1 MLKSLFESSIDKL
14 NIPADMKSAIKKI
27 NNICLEAEGDE
38 TSKNV
43 EKAIGNVGS
52 NTGMFNQHMSAE
64 EAKARYDAQQ
74 KEKAAKEGQNDAKS
88 QTQVAKADEKK
99 EESAHKNSEVN
110 VSNNTAPLQDNDLGY
125 TPLGEEDKKKAEQL
139 NAEQERKEK
148 EEKEK
153 QQDDNVPTTIDS
165 AKSDDDIW
173 KVLNNLQ
180 KKAVKNRG
188 TAEGEKWRQKLE
200 DEYQKATSTRN
211 FKRVKGLEMTIYNKS
226 NPQAPTAEGKPKE
239 ENTDVNNAKSN
250 DEAYEILKNLQD
262 KAVKNRGTEDG
273 EKWRKKLEEEY
284 DKAVRNG
291 QTQRVKGFE
300 MTIYNKG
307 NQQTQT
313 TEGKPEQSNNQNTEQ
328 QKTQAATSGEQ
339 QNQPKANGE
348 QTAQSSANAEQ
359 QTQAA
364 ESSEQQAQQK
374 VNGEQ
379 QTQTAES
386 NEQQAQNNAKPA
398 ATNFKKGADVATVQF
413 FLKATKP
420 QTNLVCDGIL
430 GPKTI
435 TAIQQTTDI
444 IPSGKMDQ
452 KTQEEFNRLL
462 AEAKQKVIPIQKQLG
477 VTADGLIGKQTLGA
491 MRKANMDVASV
502 FNKKPTAPQT
512 QVANNQG
519 GNNANGA
526 ANQGNINLLDRKF
539 DESKAQQQL
548 KNKYISQKQY
558 NIWKAF
564 GIAPIYQREHPKET
578 QNQIAQILKE
588 TKKQQGGQQ
597 QGGQQQASQQKGVQ
611 QKAGQQNALKEDVA
625 VKNPD
630 KTSQKGTKE
639 NPNTEY
645 VSGTVSLMNM
655 PKDEKKVY
663 DEEYQKSLKA
673 NLKPGKNEQIAMD
686 TADLDAKTAVLR
698 YRKNKGRPTQQQSAQ
713 QKAGQQTGKQNV
725 QQQPQQVAKQG
736 NVQPAQ
742 QGGQSNAKN
751 NDYYSKTTQNGVTT
765 TVSGG
770 TVSYINL
777 PPDEKKVYDDAEK
790 KAIENYIKNGN
801 SERTAR
807 SKANMNANAAVIRYR
822 QRKAKKTS

>member
-74 KEKAAKEGQNDAKS
+74 KEKAAKEGQ
-88 QTQVAKADEKK
+88 K
-99 EESAHKNSEVN
+99 E
-110 VSNNTAPLQDNDLGY
+110 
-125 TPLGEEDKKKAEQL
+125 
-139 NAEQERKEK
+139 
-148 EEKEK
+148 EK

-188 TAEGEKWRQKLE
+188 TTEGEKWRQKLE

-226 NPQAPTAEGKPKE
+226 NPQA
-239 ENTDVNNAKSN
+239 
-250 DEAYEILKNLQD
+250 
-262 KAVKNRGTEDG
+262 
-273 EKWRKKLEEEY
+273 
-284 DKAVRNG
+284 
-291 QTQRVKGFE
+291 
-300 MTIYNKG
+300 
-307 NQQTQT
+307 QT

-364 ESSEQQAQQK
+364 ESSEQQ
-374 VNGEQ
+374 E
-379 QTQTAES
+379 
-386 NEQQAQNNAKPA
+386 QNNAKPA
-398 ATNFKKGADVATVQF
+398 TTNFKKGADVATVQF

-491 MRKANMDVASV
+491 MQKANMDVASV

-519 GNNANGA
+519 GNNANGV
-526 ANQGNINLLDRKF
+526 ANQGNINLLDIKF

-548 KNKYISQKQY
+548 KNKYFSQKQY
-558 NIWKAF
+558 NIWKEF
-564 GIAPIYQREHPKET
+564 GIAPVYQKRYPKET

-588 TKKQQGGQQ
+588 TKKQQEANA
-597 QGGQQQASQQKGVQ
+597 QGGQQQASQQKGGQ

-625 VKNPD
+625 VKSPD
-630 KTSQKGTKE
+630 KTSPKGTKE

-742 QGGQSNAKN
+742 QGGQQNAKN

>member
-27 NNICLEAEGDE
+27 NNICLEAEGD
-38 TSKNV
+38 
-43 EKAIGNVGS
+43 
-52 NTGMFNQHMSAE
+52 
-64 EAKARYDAQQ
+64 D
-74 KEKAAKEGQNDAKS
+74 KE
-88 QTQVAKADEKK
+88 
-99 EESAHKNSEVN
+99 
-110 VSNNTAPLQDNDLGY
+110 NDLGY
-125 TPLGEEDKKKAEQL
+125 TPLSEEDKKKAEQL

-226 NPQAPTAEGKPKE
+226 NPQAPTTEEKPKE

-307 NQQTQT
+307 NQQAQT

-379 QTQTAES
+379 TAQSPANAEQKTQAAESSEQQAQQKVNGEQTTKSSANAEQQTQAAES
-386 NEQQAQNNAKPA
+386 SEQQAQNNAKPA

-435 TAIQQTTDI
+435 TAIQQTEDI

-452 KTQEEFNRLL
+452 KTQEAFNSLL

-491 MRKANMDVASV
+491 MQKANMDVASV

-526 ANQGNINLLDRKF
+526 ANQGNINLLDIKF

-548 KNKYISQKQY
+548 KNKYFSQKQY
-558 NIWKAF
+558 NIWKEF
-564 GIAPIYQREHPKET
+564 GIAPVYQKRYPKET

-588 TKKQQGGQQ
+588 KKKQQEANA
-597 QGGQQQASQQKGVQ
+597 QGGQQQASQQKGGQ

-625 VKNPD
+625 VKTPD
-630 KTSQKGTKE
+630 KTSPKGTKE

-742 QGGQSNAKN
+742 QGGQQNAKN

-765 TVSGG
+765 TVLGG

-790 KAIENYIKNGN
+790 KAIERYIKKGH
-801 SERTAR
+801 SEWSAMN
-807 SKANMNANAAVIRYR
+807 KAGMNASVAVIRYR

>member
-14 NIPADMKSAIKKI
+14 NIPTDMKTAIKKI

-148 EEKEK
+148 DEKEK
-153 QQDDNVPTTIDS
+153 QQDDTTYLSRGRKSNGNQKAGNQKPENVPTTINNI
-165 AKSDDDIW
+165 KSHDDIW
-173 KVLNNLQ
+173 KVLKNLQ
-180 KKAVKNRG
+180 QNAVKNRG
-188 TAEGEKWRQKLE
+188 TEEGEKWRQKLE
-200 DEYQKATSTRN
+200 DEYNKAIN
-211 FKRVKGLEMTIYNKS
+211 FLRF
-226 NPQAPTAEGKPKE
+226 KP
-239 ENTDVNNAKSN
+239 
-250 DEAYEILKNLQD
+250 
-262 KAVKNRGTEDG
+262 
-273 EKWRKKLEEEY
+273 
-284 DKAVRNG
+284 
-291 QTQRVKGFE
+291 VKGFE
-300 MTIYNKG
+300 MTISNKG

-313 TEGKPEQSNNQNTEQ
+313 TEGKPEQANNQTTEQ
-328 QKTQAATSGEQ
+328 PQTQAATSGEQ
-339 QNQPKANGE
+339 QAQPNANAE
-348 QTAQSSANAEQ
+348 QTAQPEANAESEENKG
-359 QTQAA
+359 TQIEKGATR
-364 ESSEQQAQQK
+364 EPNQVRTSGPTSSEPNTANTEAQPAA
-374 VNGEQ
+374 NAEQ

-491 MRKANMDVASV
+491 MQKANMDVASV

-519 GNNANGA
+519 GNNANGV
-526 ANQGNINLLDRKF
+526 ANQGNINLLDIKF

-548 KNKYISQKQY
+548 KNKYFSQKQY
-558 NIWKAF
+558 NIWKEF
-564 GIAPIYQREHPKET
+564 GIAPVYQKRYPKET

-588 TKKQQGGQQ
+588 TKKQQEANA
-597 QGGQQQASQQKGVQ
+597 QGGQQQASQQKGGQ

-625 VKNPD
+625 VKTPD
-630 KTSQKGTKE
+630 KTSPKGTKE

-698 YRKNKGRPTQQQSAQ
+698 YR
-713 QKAGQQTGKQNV
+713 
-725 QQQPQQVAKQG
+725 
-736 NVQPAQ
+736 
-742 QGGQSNAKN
+742 
-751 NDYYSKTTQNGVTT
+751 
-765 TVSGG
+765 
-770 TVSYINL
+770 
-777 PPDEKKVYDDAEK
+777 
-790 KAIENYIKNGN
+790 
-801 SERTAR
+801 
-807 SKANMNANAAVIRYR
+807 

>member
-99 EESAHKNSEVN
+99 EESAHKNSE
-110 VSNNTAPLQDNDLGY
+110 
-125 TPLGEEDKKKAEQL
+125 
-139 NAEQERKEK
+139 
-148 EEKEK
+148 
-153 QQDDNVPTTIDS
+153 DDNVPTTIDS

-188 TAEGEKWRQKLE
+188 TTEGEKWRQKLE

-226 NPQAPTAEGKPKE
+226 NQQA
-239 ENTDVNNAKSN
+239 
-250 DEAYEILKNLQD
+250 
-262 KAVKNRGTEDG
+262 
-273 EKWRKKLEEEY
+273 
-284 DKAVRNG
+284 
-291 QTQRVKGFE
+291 
-300 MTIYNKG
+300 
-307 NQQTQT
+307 QT

-379 QTQTAES
+379 TTQPAANAEQKTAESSEQQAQQKVNGEQTTQPAANAEQQTQTAES

-435 TAIQQTTDI
+435 TAIQQTEDI

-452 KTQEEFNRLL
+452 KTQEAFNSLL

-491 MRKANMDVASV
+491 MQKANMDVASV

-519 GNNANGA
+519 GNNSNGA
-526 ANQGNINLLDRKF
+526 ANQGNINLLDHKF
-539 DESKAQQQL
+539 DESKAQQDL
-548 KNKYISQKQY
+548 KAGYISQKQY

-564 GIAPIYQREHPKET
+564 GIAPIYQKRYPKET

-625 VKNPD
+625 VKSPD

-673 NLKPGKNEQIAMD
+673 NLKPGKNEQIAQD

-713 QKAGQQTGKQNV
+713 QKAGQQNGKQNV

-736 NVQPAQ
+736 NGQPAQ
-742 QGGQSNAKN
+742 PGGQSNAKN

-765 TVSGG
+765 TKLGG

-790 KAIENYIKNGN
+790 KAIEHYIKKGH
-801 SERTAR
+801 SEWSAR
-807 SKANMNANAAVIRYR
+807 NKAGMNASAAVIRYR

>member
-14 NIPADMKSAIKKI
+14 HIPADMKDAIKQI

-99 EESAHKNSEVN
+99 EESAHKNSE
-110 VSNNTAPLQDNDLGY
+110 
-125 TPLGEEDKKKAEQL
+125 
-139 NAEQERKEK
+139 
-148 EEKEK
+148 
-153 QQDDNVPTTIDS
+153 DDNVPTTIDS

-211 FKRVKGLEMTIYNKS
+211 FKRAKGLEMTIYNK
-226 NPQAPTAEGKPKE
+226 G
-239 ENTDVNNAKSN
+239 
-250 DEAYEILKNLQD
+250 
-262 KAVKNRGTEDG
+262 
-273 EKWRKKLEEEY
+273 
-284 DKAVRNG
+284 
-291 QTQRVKGFE
+291 
-300 MTIYNKG
+300 NKQ
-307 NQQTQT
+307 NQT
-313 TEGKPEQSNNQNTEQ
+313 TEGKPEQSNNQTTEQ
-328 QKTQAATSGEQ
+328 PQTQAATSGEQ
-339 QNQPKANGE
+339 QNQQKANGE
-348 QTAQSSANAEQ
+348 QTAQPAANAEQ
-359 QTQAA
+359 KTQAA

-374 VNGEQ
+374 VNGEQTTQPAANAEQ

-491 MRKANMDVASV
+491 MQKANMDVASV

-548 KNKYISQKQY
+548 KNKYISQKEY

-564 GIAPIYQREHPKET
+564 GIVPIYQRRYPKET

-588 TKKQQGGQQ
+588 TKKQ

-625 VKNPD
+625 VKSPD
-630 KTSQKGTKE
+630 KTSPKGTKE

-713 QKAGQQTGKQNV
+713 QKAGQQNGKQNV

-736 NVQPAQ
+736 NGQPAQ
-742 QGGQSNAKN
+742 PGGQSNAKN

-765 TVSGG
+765 TISGG

-790 KAIENYIKNGN
+790 KAIENYIKKGN
-801 SERTAR
+801 SEWNAR
-807 SKANMNANAAVIRYR
+807 RKASMNANAAVIRYR

>member
-1 MLKSLFESSIDKL
+1 M
-14 NIPADMKSAIKKI
+14 
-27 NNICLEAEGDE
+27 
-38 TSKNV
+38 
-43 EKAIGNVGS
+43 
-52 NTGMFNQHMSAE
+52 
-64 EAKARYDAQQ
+64 
-74 KEKAAKEGQNDAKS
+74 
-88 QTQVAKADEKK
+88 
-99 EESAHKNSEVN
+99 
-110 VSNNTAPLQDNDLGY
+110 
-125 TPLGEEDKKKAEQL
+125 
-139 NAEQERKEK
+139 
-148 EEKEK
+148 
-153 QQDDNVPTTIDS
+153 PTTIDS

-200 DEYQKATSTRN
+200 DEYEKATSTRN

-226 NPQAPTAEGKPKE
+226 NPQAPTAEEKPKE

-307 NQQTQT
+307 NKQNQT
-313 TEGKPEQSNNQNTEQ
+313 TEGKPEQSNNQTTEQ
-328 QKTQAATSGEQ
+328 PQTQAATSGEQ
-339 QNQPKANGE
+339 QNQQKANGE
-348 QTAQSSANAEQ
+348 QTAQPAANAEQ
-359 QTQAA
+359 QTAESSEQQAQQKVNGEQTAQPAANAEQKTQAA

-379 QTQTAES
+379 TTQPAANAEQKTAES
-386 NEQQAQNNAKPA
+386 SEQQAQNNAKPA

-491 MRKANMDVASV
+491 MQKANMDVASV

-526 ANQGNINLLDRKF
+526 ANQGNINLLDIKF

-548 KNKYISQKQY
+548 KNKYFSQKQY
-558 NIWKAF
+558 NIWKEF
-564 GIAPIYQREHPKET
+564 GIAPVYQKRYPKET

-597 QGGQQQASQQKGVQ
+597 QGGQQQASQQKGGQ

-625 VKNPD
+625 VKSPD
-630 KTSQKGTKE
+630 KTSPKGTKE

-713 QKAGQQTGKQNV
+713 QKAGQQNGKQNV

-736 NVQPAQ
+736 NGQPAQ
-742 QGGQSNAKN
+742 QGGQQNAKN

-790 KAIENYIKNGN
+790 KAIENYIKKGN
-801 SERTAR
+801 SEWNAR
-807 SKANMNANAAVIRYR
+807 RKASMNANVAVIRYR

>member
-27 NNICLEAEGDE
+27 NNICLEAEGD
-38 TSKNV
+38 
-43 EKAIGNVGS
+43 
-52 NTGMFNQHMSAE
+52 
-64 EAKARYDAQQ
+64 D
-74 KEKAAKEGQNDAKS
+74 KE
-88 QTQVAKADEKK
+88 
-99 EESAHKNSEVN
+99 
-110 VSNNTAPLQDNDLGY
+110 NDLGY
-125 TPLGEEDKKKAEQL
+125 TPLSEEDKKKAEQL

-200 DEYQKATSTRN
+200 DEYEKATSTRN

-226 NPQAPTAEGKPKE
+226 NPQAPSAEEKPKE

-307 NQQTQT
+307 NKQNQT
-313 TEGKPEQSNNQNTEQ
+313 TEGKPEQSNNQTTEQ
-328 QKTQAATSGEQ
+328 PQTQAATSGEQ
-339 QNQPKANGE
+339 QAQPNANAE
-348 QTAQSSANAEQ
+348 QTAQPEANAESEENKG
-359 QTQAA
+359 TQIEKGATR
-364 ESSEQQAQQK
+364 EPNQVRTSGPTSSEPNTANTEAQPAA
-374 VNGEQ
+374 NAEQ

-398 ATNFKKGADVATVQF
+398 TTNFKKGADVATVQF

-491 MRKANMDVASV
+491 MQKANMDVASV

-526 ANQGNINLLDRKF
+526 ANQGNINLLDIKF

-548 KNKYISQKQY
+548 KNKYFSQKQY
-558 NIWKAF
+558 NIWKEF
-564 GIAPIYQREHPKET
+564 GIAPVYQKRYPKET

-588 TKKQQGGQQ
+588 KKKQQEANA
-597 QGGQQQASQQKGVQ
+597 QGGQQQASQQKGGQ

-625 VKNPD
+625 VKTPD
-630 KTSQKGTKE
+630 KTSPKGTKE

-698 YRKNKGRPTQQQSAQ
+698 YR
-713 QKAGQQTGKQNV
+713 
-725 QQQPQQVAKQG
+725 
-736 NVQPAQ
+736 
-742 QGGQSNAKN
+742 
-751 NDYYSKTTQNGVTT
+751 
-765 TVSGG
+765 
-770 TVSYINL
+770 
-777 PPDEKKVYDDAEK
+777 
-790 KAIENYIKNGN
+790 
-801 SERTAR
+801 
-807 SKANMNANAAVIRYR
+807 

>member
-74 KEKAAKEGQNDAKS
+74 KENAAKEGQNDAKS

-99 EESAHKNSEVN
+99 EESAHKNSE
-110 VSNNTAPLQDNDLGY
+110 
-125 TPLGEEDKKKAEQL
+125 
-139 NAEQERKEK
+139 
-148 EEKEK
+148 
-153 QQDDNVPTTIDS
+153 DDNVPTTIDS

-200 DEYQKATSTRN
+200 DEYEKATSTRN

-226 NPQAPTAEGKPKE
+226 NPQAPSAEEKPKE

-250 DEAYEILKNLQD
+250 DEAYEILKTLQD
-262 KAVKNRGTEDG
+262 NAVKNRGTEEG

-307 NQQTQT
+307 NQQAQT
-313 TEGKPEQSNNQNTEQ
+313 TEGKPEQSNNQTTEQ
-328 QKTQAATSGEQ
+328 PQTQAATSGEQ
-339 QNQPKANGE
+339 QNQQKANGE
-348 QTAQSSANAEQ
+348 QTAQPAANAEQ
-359 QTQAA
+359 KTQAA

-379 QTQTAES
+379 TTQPAANAEQKTAES
-386 NEQQAQNNAKPA
+386 SEQQAQNNAKPA

-462 AEAKQKVIPIQKQLG
+462 AEAKKKVIPIQKQLG

-502 FNKKPTAPQT
+502 FNKKPTTPQT

-526 ANQGNINLLDRKF
+526 ANQGNINLLDIKF

-548 KNKYISQKQY
+548 KNKYFSQKQY
-558 NIWKAF
+558 NIWKEF
-564 GIAPIYQREHPKET
+564 GIAPVYQKRYPKET

-597 QGGQQQASQQKGVQ
+597 QTSQQKGGQ
-611 QKAGQQNALKEDVA
+611 QNAGQQNALKEDVA
-625 VKNPD
+625 VKSPD
-630 KTSQKGTKE
+630 KTPPKGTKE
-639 NPNTEY
+639 NPTTEY

-673 NLKPGKNEQIAMD
+673 NLKPGKNEQIAQD

-698 YRKNKGRPTQQQSAQ
+698 YR
-713 QKAGQQTGKQNV
+713 
-725 QQQPQQVAKQG
+725 
-736 NVQPAQ
+736 
-742 QGGQSNAKN
+742 
-751 NDYYSKTTQNGVTT
+751 
-765 TVSGG
+765 
-770 TVSYINL
+770 
-777 PPDEKKVYDDAEK
+777 
-790 KAIENYIKNGN
+790 
-801 SERTAR
+801 
-807 SKANMNANAAVIRYR
+807 

>member
-14 NIPADMKSAIKKI
+14 NIPTDMKTAIKQI

-38 TSKNV
+38 TYKNV

-125 TPLGEEDKKKAEQL
+125 TPLGEEDKKKADQL

-226 NPQAPTAEGKPKE
+226 NPQAPTAEE
-239 ENTDVNNAKSN
+239 
-250 DEAYEILKNLQD
+250 
-262 KAVKNRGTEDG
+262 
-273 EKWRKKLEEEY
+273 
-284 DKAVRNG
+284 
-291 QTQRVKGFE
+291 
-300 MTIYNKG
+300 
-307 NQQTQT
+307 
-313 TEGKPEQSNNQNTEQ
+313 KPEQSNNQNTEQ

-348 QTAQSSANAEQ
+348 QTAQPSANAEQ

-379 QTQTAES
+379 TTQPAANTEQQTAES
-386 NEQQAQNNAKPA
+386 SEQQAQNNAKPA

-435 TAIQQTTDI
+435 TAIQQTNDI

-452 KTQEEFNRLL
+452 KTQEVFNSLL

-491 MRKANMDVASV
+491 MQKANMDVASV

-526 ANQGNINLLDRKF
+526 ANQGNINLLDHKF
-539 DESKAQQQL
+539 DESKAQQDL
-548 KNKYISQKQY
+548 KAGYISQKQY
-558 NIWKAF
+558 NIWKEF
-564 GIAPIYQREHPKET
+564 GIAPIYQKRYPKET

-625 VKNPD
+625 VKSPD
-630 KTSQKGTKE
+630 KTSPKGTKE
-639 NPNTEY
+639 NPTTEY

-742 QGGQSNAKN
+742 QGGQQNAKN

-790 KAIENYIKNGN
+790 KAIENYIKKGN
-801 SERTAR
+801 SEWNAR
-807 SKANMNANAAVIRYR
+807 RKASMNANVAVIRYR

>member
-1 MLKSLFESSIDKL
+1 MLKSLFESSIDRL
-14 NIPADMKSAIKKI
+14 NIPSGMKTAIKQI

-125 TPLGEEDKKKAEQL
+125 TPLGEEDKKKADQL

-226 NPQAPTAEGKPKE
+226 NPQAPTAEE
-239 ENTDVNNAKSN
+239 
-250 DEAYEILKNLQD
+250 
-262 KAVKNRGTEDG
+262 
-273 EKWRKKLEEEY
+273 
-284 DKAVRNG
+284 
-291 QTQRVKGFE
+291 
-300 MTIYNKG
+300 
-307 NQQTQT
+307 
-313 TEGKPEQSNNQNTEQ
+313 KPEQSNNQNTEQ

-348 QTAQSSANAEQ
+348 QTAQPAANAEQ

-364 ESSEQQAQQK
+364 ESSEQQAQ
-374 VNGEQ
+374 
-379 QTQTAES
+379 
-386 NEQQAQNNAKPA
+386 NNAKPA
-398 ATNFKKGADVATVQF
+398 TTNFKKGADVATVQF

-435 TAIQQTTDI
+435 TAIQQTEDI

-452 KTQEEFNRLL
+452 KTQEAFNSLL

-491 MRKANMDVASV
+491 MQKANMDVASV

-526 ANQGNINLLDRKF
+526 ANQGNINLLDIKF

-548 KNKYISQKQY
+548 KNKYFSQKQY
-558 NIWKAF
+558 NIWKEF
-564 GIAPIYQREHPKET
+564 GIAPVYQKRYPKET

-625 VKNPD
+625 VKTPD
-630 KTSQKGTKE
+630 KTSPKGTKE

-673 NLKPGKNEQIAMD
+673 NLKPGKNEQIAHD

-713 QKAGQQTGKQNV
+713 QKAGQQNGKQNV

-742 QGGQSNAKN
+742 QGGQQNAKN

-790 KAIENYIKNGN
+790 KAIEKYIKNGN
-801 SERTAR
+801 SEWNAR
-807 SKANMNANAAVIRYR
+807 RKASMNANVAVIRYR

>member
-14 NIPADMKSAIKKI
+14 NIPAYMKSAIKKI
-27 NNICLEAEGDE
+27 NNTCLEAEE
-38 TSKNV
+38 TSDNVKKSV
-43 EKAIGNVGS
+43 EKVSKNQ
-52 NTGMFNQHMSAE
+52 GMFNQHVSAE
-64 EAKARYDAQQ
+64 QAKAMYDAQQ
-74 KEKAAKEGQNDAKS
+74 KENAAKSGGKP
-88 QTQVAKADEKK
+88 QTQVAKNDEPNAQKGTTKLKNDIMPKLIKEYGKDDPIITKLNDAIKLINDPKTLKEGSAKLRKEVYAQIIEDQGNNAPILQDIRDTIKIINTPDPKK
-99 EESAHKNSEVN
+99 EEPKK
-110 VSNNTAPLQDNDLGY
+110 
-125 TPLGEEDKKKAEQL
+125 EEPKAEEPK
-139 NAEQERKEK
+139 AEEAKA
-148 EEKEK
+148 EEPAQTEE
-153 QQDDNVPTTIDS
+153 T
-165 AKSDDDIW
+165 
-173 KVLNNLQ
+173 
-180 KKAVKNRG
+180 KAEEQPAQ
-188 TAEGEKWRQKLE
+188 TAE
-200 DEYQKATSTRN
+200 S
-211 FKRVKGLEMTIYNKS
+211 S
-226 NPQAPTAEGKPKE
+226 
-239 ENTDVNNAKSN
+239 
-250 DEAYEILKNLQD
+250 
-262 KAVKNRGTEDG
+262 
-273 EKWRKKLEEEY
+273 
-284 DKAVRNG
+284 
-291 QTQRVKGFE
+291 
-300 MTIYNKG
+300 
-307 NQQTQT
+307 
-313 TEGKPEQSNNQNTEQ
+313 
-328 QKTQAATSGEQ
+328 EQ

-348 QTAQSSANAEQ
+348 QTAQPAANAEQ
-359 QTQAA
+359 KTA
-364 ESSEQQAQQK
+364 ESS
-374 VNGEQ
+374 
-379 QTQTAES
+379 
-386 NEQQAQNNAKPA
+386 EQQAQNNAKPA

-462 AEAKQKVIPIQKQLG
+462 SEAKQKVIPIQKQLG

-491 MRKANMDVASV
+491 MQKANMDVASV

-539 DESKAQQQL
+539 DESQAQQYL
-548 KNKYISQKQY
+548 KAGYISQKQY

-564 GIAPIYQREHPKET
+564 GIAPIYQRRYPKET

-597 QGGQQQASQQKGVQ
+597 QGGQQQASQQKGGQ

-625 VKNPD
+625 VKTPD
-630 KTSQKGTKE
+630 KTSPKGTKE

-713 QKAGQQTGKQNV
+713 QKAGQQNGKQNV

-736 NVQPAQ
+736 NAQPAQ

-777 PPDEKKVYDDAEK
+777 PPDEKKVFDDAEK
-790 KAIENYIKNGN
+790 KAIEHYIKKGN
-801 SERTAR
+801 SEWNAR
-807 SKANMNANAAVIRYR
+807 RKANMNANAAVIRYR

>member
-27 NNICLEAEGDE
+27 NNICLEAEE
-38 TSKNV
+38 TSDNVNKSV
-43 EKAIGNVGS
+43 EKVSKNQ
-52 NTGMFNQHMSAE
+52 GMFNQHVSAE
-64 EAKARYDAQQ
+64 QAKAMYDAQQ
-74 KEKAAKEGQNDAKS
+74 KENAAKSGGKP
-88 QTQVAKADEKK
+88 QTQVAKNDEPNAQKGTTKLKNDIMPKLIKEYGKDDPIITKLNDAIKLINDPKTLKEGSAKLRKEVYAQIIEDQGNNAPILQDIRDTIKIINTPDPKK
-99 EESAHKNSEVN
+99 EEPKK
-110 VSNNTAPLQDNDLGY
+110 
-125 TPLGEEDKKKAEQL
+125 EEPKAEEPK
-139 NAEQERKEK
+139 AEEAKA
-148 EEKEK
+148 EE
-153 QQDDNVPTTIDS
+153 QPAQ
-165 AKSDDDIW
+165 
-173 KVLNNLQ
+173 
-180 KKAVKNRG
+180 
-188 TAEGEKWRQKLE
+188 TAE
-200 DEYQKATSTRN
+200 S
-211 FKRVKGLEMTIYNKS
+211 S
-226 NPQAPTAEGKPKE
+226 
-239 ENTDVNNAKSN
+239 
-250 DEAYEILKNLQD
+250 
-262 KAVKNRGTEDG
+262 
-273 EKWRKKLEEEY
+273 
-284 DKAVRNG
+284 
-291 QTQRVKGFE
+291 
-300 MTIYNKG
+300 
-307 NQQTQT
+307 
-313 TEGKPEQSNNQNTEQ
+313 
-328 QKTQAATSGEQ
+328 EQ

-348 QTAQSSANAEQ
+348 QTAQSPANAEQQAQAAESGEQQNQQKVNGEQTTQPAANTEQ

-364 ESSEQQAQQK
+364 ESSEQQ
-374 VNGEQ
+374 EQ
-379 QTQTAES
+379 NKA
-386 NEQQAQNNAKPA
+386 NPA

-435 TAIQQTTDI
+435 TAIQQTEDI

-452 KTQEEFNRLL
+452 KTQEAFNSLL

-491 MRKANMDVASV
+491 MQKANMDVASV

-539 DESKAQQQL
+539 DESQAQQYL
-548 KNKYISQKQY
+548 KAGYISQKQY

-564 GIAPIYQREHPKET
+564 GIAPIYQRRYPKET

-597 QGGQQQASQQKGVQ
+597 QASQQKGGQ

-625 VKNPD
+625 VKTPD
-630 KTSQKGTKE
+630 KTSPKGTKE

-673 NLKPGKNEQIAMD
+673 NLKSGKNEQIAMD

-713 QKAGQQTGKQNV
+713 QKAGQQNGKQNV

-736 NVQPAQ
+736 NGQPAQ
-742 QGGQSNAKN
+742 PGGQSNAKN

-765 TVSGG
+765 TTSGG

-790 KAIENYIKNGN
+790 KAIENYIKKGN
-801 SERTAR
+801 SEWNAR
-807 SKANMNANAAVIRYR
+807 RKASMNANVAVIRYR

>member
-14 NIPADMKSAIKKI
+14 NIPTDMKTAIKQI

-125 TPLGEEDKKKAEQL
+125 TPLGEEDKKKADQL

-200 DEYQKATSTRN
+200 DEYEKATSTRN

-226 NPQAPTAEGKPKE
+226 NPQAPSAEEKPKE

-250 DEAYEILKNLQD
+250 DEAYEILKTLQD
-262 KAVKNRGTEDG
+262 NAVKNRGTEEG

-307 NQQTQT
+307 NQQAQT
-313 TEGKPEQSNNQNTEQ
+313 TEGKPEQSNNQTTEQ
-328 QKTQAATSGEQ
+328 PQTQAATSGEQ
-339 QNQPKANGE
+339 QNQQKANGE
-348 QTAQSSANAEQ
+348 QTAQPAANAEQ
-359 QTQAA
+359 KTQAA

-379 QTQTAES
+379 TTQPAANAEQKTAES
-386 NEQQAQNNAKPA
+386 SEQQAQNNAKPA

-462 AEAKQKVIPIQKQLG
+462 AEAKKKVIPIQKQLG

-539 DESKAQQQL
+539 DESKAQQDL
-548 KNKYISQKQY
+548 KAGYISQKEY

-564 GIAPIYQREHPKET
+564 GIAPIYQKRYPKET
-578 QNQIAQILKE
+578 QNQIAQI
-588 TKKQQGGQQ
+588 KKQ

-611 QKAGQQNALKEDVA
+611 QKAGQQKAGQQNALKEDVA
-625 VKNPD
+625 VKSPD
-630 KTSQKGTKE
+630 KTSPKGTKE
-639 NPNTEY
+639 NPTTEY

-673 NLKPGKNEQIAMD
+673 NLKPGKNEQIAHD

-698 YRKNKGRPTQQQSAQ
+698 YRKNKGRPIQQQSAQ
-713 QKAGQQTGKQNV
+713 QKAGQQNGKQNV

-742 QGGQSNAKN
+742 Q
-751 NDYYSKTTQNGVTT
+751 
-765 TVSGG
+765 GG

-790 KAIENYIKNGN
+790 KAIENYIKKGN

-807 SKANMNANAAVIRYR
+807 SKASMNANVAVIRYR

>member
-1 MLKSLFESSIDKL
+1 MLKSLFESSIDRL
-14 NIPADMKSAIKKI
+14 NIPSGMKTAIKQI

-74 KEKAAKEGQNDAKS
+74 KENAAKEGQNDAKS

-99 EESAHKNSEVN
+99 EESAHKNSE
-110 VSNNTAPLQDNDLGY
+110 
-125 TPLGEEDKKKAEQL
+125 
-139 NAEQERKEK
+139 
-148 EEKEK
+148 
-153 QQDDNVPTTIDS
+153 DDNVPTTIDS

-226 NPQAPTAEGKPKE
+226 NPQAPTAEE
-239 ENTDVNNAKSN
+239 
-250 DEAYEILKNLQD
+250 
-262 KAVKNRGTEDG
+262 
-273 EKWRKKLEEEY
+273 
-284 DKAVRNG
+284 
-291 QTQRVKGFE
+291 
-300 MTIYNKG
+300 
-307 NQQTQT
+307 
-313 TEGKPEQSNNQNTEQ
+313 KPEQSNNQNTEQ

-364 ESSEQQAQQK
+364 ESSEQQAHQK

-379 QTQTAES
+379 TTQPAANAEQQTQAAES
-386 NEQQAQNNAKPA
+386 SEQQAQNNAKPA
-398 ATNFKKGADVATVQF
+398 TTNFKKGADVATVQF

-420 QTNLVCDGIL
+420 QTNIVCDGIL

-491 MRKANMDVASV
+491 MQKANMDVASV

-526 ANQGNINLLDRKF
+526 ANQGNINLLDHKF
-539 DESKAQQQL
+539 DESKAQQDL
-548 KNKYISQKQY
+548 KAGYISQKQY

-564 GIAPIYQREHPKET
+564 GIAPIYQKRYPKET

-611 QKAGQQNALKEDVA
+611 QKAGQQN
-625 VKNPD
+625 
-630 KTSQKGTKE
+630 
-639 NPNTEY
+639 
-645 VSGTVSLMNM
+645 
-655 PKDEKKVY
+655 
-663 DEEYQKSLKA
+663 
-673 NLKPGKNEQIAMD
+673 
-686 TADLDAKTAVLR
+686 
-698 YRKNKGRPTQQQSAQ
+698 
-713 QKAGQQTGKQNV
+713 GKQNV

-736 NVQPAQ
+736 NGQPAQ
-742 QGGQSNAKN
+742 PGGQSNAKN
-751 NDYYSKTTQNGVTT
+751 NDYYSKTAQNGVTT
-765 TVSGG
+765 TKLGG

-790 KAIENYIKNGN
+790 KAIEHYIKKGH
-801 SERTAR
+801 SEWSAR
-807 SKANMNANAAVIRYR
+807 NKAGMNASAAVIRYR

>member
-1 MLKSLFESSIDKL
+1 MLKSLFESSIDRL
-14 NIPADMKSAIKKI
+14 NIPSGMKTAIKQI

-125 TPLGEEDKKKAEQL
+125 TPLGEEDKKKADQL

-226 NPQAPTAEGKPKE
+226 NPQAPTAEE
-239 ENTDVNNAKSN
+239 
-250 DEAYEILKNLQD
+250 
-262 KAVKNRGTEDG
+262 
-273 EKWRKKLEEEY
+273 
-284 DKAVRNG
+284 
-291 QTQRVKGFE
+291 
-300 MTIYNKG
+300 
-307 NQQTQT
+307 
-313 TEGKPEQSNNQNTEQ
+313 KPEQSNNQNTEQ

-348 QTAQSSANAEQ
+348 QTAQPAANAEQ

-379 QTQTAES
+379 TTQPAANAEQKTQAAES
-386 NEQQAQNNAKPA
+386 SEQQAQNNAKPA
-398 ATNFKKGADVATVQF
+398 TTNFKKGADVATVQF

-435 TAIQQTTDI
+435 TAIQQTEDI

-452 KTQEEFNRLL
+452 KTQEAFNSLL

-491 MRKANMDVASV
+491 MQKANMDVASV

-526 ANQGNINLLDRKF
+526 ANQGNINLLDIKF

-548 KNKYISQKQY
+548 KNKYFSQKQY
-558 NIWKAF
+558 NIWKEF
-564 GIAPIYQREHPKET
+564 GIAPVYQKRYPKET

-625 VKNPD
+625 VKTPD
-630 KTSQKGTKE
+630 KTSPKGTKE

-673 NLKPGKNEQIAMD
+673 NLKPGKNEQIAHD

-713 QKAGQQTGKQNV
+713 QKAGQQNGKQNV

-742 QGGQSNAKN
+742 QGGQQNAKN

-790 KAIENYIKNGN
+790 KAIEKYIKNGN
-801 SERTAR
+801 SEWNAR
-807 SKANMNANAAVIRYR
+807 RKASMNANVAVIRYR

>member
-74 KEKAAKEGQNDAKS
+74 KEKAAKEGQNDTKS
-88 QTQVAKADEKK
+88 QTQVANADEKK
-99 EESAHKNSEVN
+99 EESAHKNSE
-110 VSNNTAPLQDNDLGY
+110 
-125 TPLGEEDKKKAEQL
+125 
-139 NAEQERKEK
+139 
-148 EEKEK
+148 
-153 QQDDNVPTTIDS
+153 DDNVPTTIDS

-188 TAEGEKWRQKLE
+188 TTEGEKWRQKLE

-211 FKRVKGLEMTIYNKS
+211 FKRVKGLEMTIYNK
-226 NPQAPTAEGKPKE
+226 
-239 ENTDVNNAKSN
+239 
-250 DEAYEILKNLQD
+250 
-262 KAVKNRGTEDG
+262 
-273 EKWRKKLEEEY
+273 
-284 DKAVRNG
+284 
-291 QTQRVKGFE
+291 
-300 MTIYNKG
+300 G
-307 NQQTQT
+307 NQQAQT

-339 QNQPKANGE
+339 QNQQKANGE
-348 QTAQSSANAEQ
+348 QTAQPAANAEQ
-359 QTQAA
+359 QTQ
-364 ESSEQQAQQK
+364 
-374 VNGEQ
+374 
-379 QTQTAES
+379 TTES

-435 TAIQQTTDI
+435 TAIQQTEDI

-452 KTQEEFNRLL
+452 KTQEAFNSLL

-491 MRKANMDVASV
+491 MQKANMDVASV

-519 GNNANGA
+519 GNNSNGA
-526 ANQGNINLLDRKF
+526 ANQGNINLLDIKF

-564 GIAPIYQREHPKET
+564 GIAPVYQKRYPKET

-588 TKKQQGGQQ
+588 TKKQQEANA
-597 QGGQQQASQQKGVQ
+597 QGGQQQASQQKG
-611 QKAGQQNALKEDVA
+611 GQQNALKEDVA
-625 VKNPD
+625 VKTPD
-630 KTSQKGTKE
+630 KTSPKGTKE

-713 QKAGQQTGKQNV
+713 QKAGQQNGKQNV

-736 NVQPAQ
+736 NGQPAQ
-742 QGGQSNAKN
+742 QGGQQNAKN

-790 KAIENYIKNGN
+790 KAIENYIKKGN
-801 SERTAR
+801 SEWNAR
-807 SKANMNANAAVIRYR
+807 RKASMNASVAVIRYR

>member
-27 NNICLEAEGDE
+27 NNICLEAEE
-38 TSKNV
+38 TSDNVKNSV
-43 EKAIGNVGS
+43 EKVSKNQ
-52 NTGMFNQHMSAE
+52 GMFNQHVSAE
-64 EAKARYDAQQ
+64 QAKAMYDAQQ
-74 KEKAAKEGQNDAKS
+74 KENAAKSGGKP
-88 QTQVAKADEKK
+88 QTQVAKNDEPNAQKGTTKLKNDIMPKLIKEYGKDDPIITKLNDAIKLINDPKTLKEGSAKLRKEVYAQIIEDQGNNAPILQDIRDTIKIINTPDPKK
-99 EESAHKNSEVN
+99 EEPKK
-110 VSNNTAPLQDNDLGY
+110 
-125 TPLGEEDKKKAEQL
+125 EEPKAEEPK
-139 NAEQERKEK
+139 AEEAKA
-148 EEKEK
+148 EE
-153 QQDDNVPTTIDS
+153 QP
-165 AKSDDDIW
+165 A
-173 KVLNNLQ
+173 
-180 KKAVKNRG
+180 
-188 TAEGEKWRQKLE
+188 
-200 DEYQKATSTRN
+200 
-211 FKRVKGLEMTIYNKS
+211 
-226 NPQAPTAEGKPKE
+226 
-239 ENTDVNNAKSN
+239 
-250 DEAYEILKNLQD
+250 
-262 KAVKNRGTEDG
+262 
-273 EKWRKKLEEEY
+273 
-284 DKAVRNG
+284 
-291 QTQRVKGFE
+291 
-300 MTIYNKG
+300 
-307 NQQTQT
+307 
-313 TEGKPEQSNNQNTEQ
+313 
-328 QKTQAATSGEQ
+328 QAAESSEQ

-348 QTAQSSANAEQ
+348 QTAQSPANAEQQAQAAESGEQQNQQKVNGEQTTQPAANTEQ

-364 ESSEQQAQQK
+364 ESSEQQ
-374 VNGEQ
+374 E
-379 QTQTAES
+379 
-386 NEQQAQNNAKPA
+386 QNNAKPA

-462 AEAKQKVIPIQKQLG
+462 SEAKQKVIPIQKQLG

-491 MRKANMDVASV
+491 MQKANMDVASV

-512 QVANNQG
+512 QVAKNQG

-526 ANQGNINLLDRKF
+526 ANQGNINLLDIKF

-548 KNKYISQKQY
+548 KNKYFSQKEY

-564 GIAPIYQREHPKET
+564 GIAPVYQRRYPKET

-588 TKKQQGGQQ
+588 TKKKQEANA
-597 QGGQQQASQQKGVQ
+597 QGGQQQASQQKGIQ

-625 VKNPD
+625 VKSPD

-713 QKAGQQTGKQNV
+713 QKAGQQNGKQNV

-742 QGGQSNAKN
+742 QGGQQNAKN

-790 KAIENYIKNGN
+790 KAIENYIKKAN
-801 SERTAR
+801 SEWNAR
-807 SKANMNANAAVIRYR
+807 RKASMNANVAVIRYR

>member
-1 MLKSLFESSIDKL
+1 M
-14 NIPADMKSAIKKI
+14 
-27 NNICLEAEGDE
+27 
-38 TSKNV
+38 
-43 EKAIGNVGS
+43 
-52 NTGMFNQHMSAE
+52 
-64 EAKARYDAQQ
+64 
-74 KEKAAKEGQNDAKS
+74 
-88 QTQVAKADEKK
+88 
-99 EESAHKNSEVN
+99 
-110 VSNNTAPLQDNDLGY
+110 
-125 TPLGEEDKKKAEQL
+125 
-139 NAEQERKEK
+139 
-148 EEKEK
+148 
-153 QQDDNVPTTIDS
+153 
-165 AKSDDDIW
+165 
-173 KVLNNLQ
+173 
-180 KKAVKNRG
+180 
-188 TAEGEKWRQKLE
+188 
-200 DEYQKATSTRN
+200 
-211 FKRVKGLEMTIYNKS
+211 
-226 NPQAPTAEGKPKE
+226 
-239 ENTDVNNAKSN
+239 
-250 DEAYEILKNLQD
+250 
-262 KAVKNRGTEDG
+262 
-273 EKWRKKLEEEY
+273 
-284 DKAVRNG
+284 
-291 QTQRVKGFE
+291 
-300 MTIYNKG
+300 
-307 NQQTQT
+307 
-313 TEGKPEQSNNQNTEQ
+313 
-328 QKTQAATSGEQ
+328 
-339 QNQPKANGE
+339 
-348 QTAQSSANAEQ
+348 
-359 QTQAA
+359 
-364 ESSEQQAQQK
+364 
-374 VNGEQ
+374 
-379 QTQTAES
+379 
-386 NEQQAQNNAKPA
+386 
-398 ATNFKKGADVATVQF
+398 ATVQF

-462 AEAKQKVIPIQKQLG
+462 SEAKQKVIPIQKQLG

-491 MRKANMDVASV
+491 MQKANMDVASV

-526 ANQGNINLLDRKF
+526 ANQGNINLLDIKF

-548 KNKYISQKQY
+548 KNKYISQKEY

-564 GIAPIYQREHPKET
+564 GIAPIYQRRYPKET

-597 QGGQQQASQQKGVQ
+597 QASQQKGGQ

-625 VKNPD
+625 VKTPD
-630 KTSQKGTKE
+630 KTSPKGTKE

-713 QKAGQQTGKQNV
+713 QKAGQQNGKQNV

-736 NVQPAQ
+736 NGQPAQ
-742 QGGQSNAKN
+742 PGGQSNAKN

-765 TVSGG
+765 TISGG

-790 KAIENYIKNGN
+790 KAIENYIKKGN
-801 SERTAR
+801 SEWNAR
-807 SKANMNANAAVIRYR
+807 RKASMNANVAVIRYR

>member
-1 MLKSLFESSIDKL
+1 MLKSLFESSIDRL
-14 NIPADMKSAIKKI
+14 NIPSGMKTAIKQI
-27 NNICLEAEGDE
+27 NNICLEAEGD
-38 TSKNV
+38 
-43 EKAIGNVGS
+43 
-52 NTGMFNQHMSAE
+52 
-64 EAKARYDAQQ
+64 D
-74 KEKAAKEGQNDAKS
+74 KE
-88 QTQVAKADEKK
+88 
-99 EESAHKNSEVN
+99 
-110 VSNNTAPLQDNDLGY
+110 NDLGY
-125 TPLGEEDKKKAEQL
+125 TPLSEEDKKKAEQL

-153 QQDDNVPTTIDS
+153 QQDDSVPTTIDS

-226 NPQAPTAEGKPKE
+226 NPQAPTAEEKPKE

-307 NQQTQT
+307 NKQNQT
-313 TEGKPEQSNNQNTEQ
+313 TEGKPEQSNNQTTEQ
-328 QKTQAATSGEQ
+328 PQTQAATSGEQ
-339 QNQPKANGE
+339 QAQPNANAE
-348 QTAQSSANAEQ
+348 QTAQPSANAESEENKG
-359 QTQAA
+359 TQIEKGATR
-364 ESSEQQAQQK
+364 EPNQVRTSGPTSSEPNTANTEAQPAA
-374 VNGEQ
+374 NAAQ

-398 ATNFKKGADVATVQF
+398 TTNFKKGADVATVQF

-491 MRKANMDVASV
+491 MQKANMDVASV

-526 ANQGNINLLDRKF
+526 ANQGNINLLDIKF

-548 KNKYISQKQY
+548 KNKYFSQKQY
-558 NIWKAF
+558 NIWKEF
-564 GIAPIYQREHPKET
+564 GIAPVYQKRYPKET

-588 TKKQQGGQQ
+588 RKKQQEANA
-597 QGGQQQASQQKGVQ
+597 QGGQQQASQQKGGQ

-625 VKNPD
+625 VKTPD
-630 KTSQKGTKE
+630 KTSPKGTKE

-698 YRKNKGRPTQQQSAQ
+698 YRKNKGRPIQQQSAQ
-713 QKAGQQTGKQNV
+713 QKAGQQNGKQNV

-736 NVQPAQ
+736 NGQPAQ
-742 QGGQSNAKN
+742 Q
-751 NDYYSKTTQNGVTT
+751 
-765 TVSGG
+765 GG

-790 KAIENYIKNGN
+790 KAIENYIKKGN

-807 SKANMNANAAVIRYR
+807 SKASMNANVAVIRYR

>member
-27 NNICLEAEGDE
+27 NNICLEAEGD
-38 TSKNV
+38 
-43 EKAIGNVGS
+43 
-52 NTGMFNQHMSAE
+52 
-64 EAKARYDAQQ
+64 D
-74 KEKAAKEGQNDAKS
+74 KE
-88 QTQVAKADEKK
+88 
-99 EESAHKNSEVN
+99 
-110 VSNNTAPLQDNDLGY
+110 NDLGY
-125 TPLGEEDKKKAEQL
+125 TPLSEEDKKKAEQL

-165 AKSDDDIW
+165 AKSDD
-173 KVLNNLQ
+173 
-180 KKAVKNRG
+180 
-188 TAEGEKWRQKLE
+188 
-200 DEYQKATSTRN
+200 
-211 FKRVKGLEMTIYNKS
+211 
-226 NPQAPTAEGKPKE
+226 
-239 ENTDVNNAKSN
+239 
-250 DEAYEILKNLQD
+250 EAYEILKTLQD
-262 KAVKNRGTEDG
+262 KAVKNRGTEEG

-313 TEGKPEQSNNQNTEQ
+313 TEGKPEQSNNQTTEQ
-328 QKTQAATSGEQ
+328 PQTQAATSGEQ
-339 QNQPKANGE
+339 QAQPN
-348 QTAQSSANAEQ
+348 ANAEQ
-359 QTQAA
+359 TTQPEANA
-364 ESSEQQAQQK
+364 ESEENKGTQIEKGATREPNQVRTSGPTSSEPNTANTEAQPAA
-374 VNGEQ
+374 NAEQ

-491 MRKANMDVASV
+491 MQKANMDVASV

-526 ANQGNINLLDRKF
+526 ANQGNINLLDIKF

-548 KNKYISQKQY
+548 KNKYFSQKQY
-558 NIWKAF
+558 NIWKEF
-564 GIAPIYQREHPKET
+564 GIAPVYQRRYPKET

-588 TKKQQGGQQ
+588 KKKQQEANA
-597 QGGQQQASQQKGVQ
+597 QGGQQQASQQKGGQ

-625 VKNPD
+625 VKSPD
-630 KTSQKGTKE
+630 KTSPKGTKE

-742 QGGQSNAKN
+742 QGGQQNAKN

-790 KAIENYIKNGN
+790 KAIENYIKKGN
-801 SERTAR
+801 SEWNAR
-807 SKANMNANAAVIRYR
+807 RKASMNANAAVIRYR

>member
-88 QTQVAKADEKK
+88 QTQVAKSDEKK
-99 EESAHKNSEVN
+99 EESAHKNSE
-110 VSNNTAPLQDNDLGY
+110 
-125 TPLGEEDKKKAEQL
+125 
-139 NAEQERKEK
+139 
-148 EEKEK
+148 
-153 QQDDNVPTTIDS
+153 DDSVPTTIDS

-200 DEYQKATSTRN
+200 DEYEKATSTRN
-211 FKRVKGLEMTIYNKS
+211 FKRVKGLEMTIYNK
-226 NPQAPTAEGKPKE
+226 G
-239 ENTDVNNAKSN
+239 
-250 DEAYEILKNLQD
+250 
-262 KAVKNRGTEDG
+262 
-273 EKWRKKLEEEY
+273 
-284 DKAVRNG
+284 
-291 QTQRVKGFE
+291 
-300 MTIYNKG
+300 NKQ
-307 NQQTQT
+307 NQT
-313 TEGKPEQSNNQNTEQ
+313 TEGKPEQSNNQTTEQ
-328 QKTQAATSGEQ
+328 PQTQAATSGEQ
-339 QNQPKANGE
+339 QNQQKANGE
-348 QTAQSSANAEQ
+348 QTAQPAANAEQ
-359 QTQAA
+359 QTA

-379 QTQTAES
+379 TTQPAANAEQKTAES
-386 NEQQAQNNAKPA
+386 SEQQAQNNANPA

-435 TAIQQTTDI
+435 TAIQQTEDI

-452 KTQEEFNRLL
+452 KTQEAFNSLL

-491 MRKANMDVASV
+491 MQKANMDVASV

-526 ANQGNINLLDRKF
+526 ANQGNINLLDIKF

-548 KNKYISQKQY
+548 KNKYFSQKQY
-558 NIWKAF
+558 NIWKEF
-564 GIAPIYQREHPKET
+564 GIAPVYQKRYPKET

-588 TKKQQGGQQ
+588 TKKQQEANA
-597 QGGQQQASQQKGVQ
+597 QGGQQQASQQKGIQ

-625 VKNPD
+625 VKTPD
-630 KTSQKGTKE
+630 KTSPKGTKE

-698 YRKNKGRPTQQQSAQ
+698 YRKNKGRPIQQQSAQ
-713 QKAGQQTGKQNV
+713 QKAGQQNGKQNV

-736 NVQPAQ
+736 NAQPAQ

-777 PPDEKKVYDDAEK
+777 PPDEKKVFDDAEK
-790 KAIENYIKNGN
+790 KAIEHYIKKGN
-801 SERTAR
+801 SEWNAR
-807 SKANMNANAAVIRYR
+807 RKANMNANVAVIRYR

>member
-27 NNICLEAEGDE
+27 NNICLEAEGD
-38 TSKNV
+38 
-43 EKAIGNVGS
+43 
-52 NTGMFNQHMSAE
+52 
-64 EAKARYDAQQ
+64 D
-74 KEKAAKEGQNDAKS
+74 KE
-88 QTQVAKADEKK
+88 
-99 EESAHKNSEVN
+99 
-110 VSNNTAPLQDNDLGY
+110 NDLGY
-125 TPLGEEDKKKAEQL
+125 SPLSEEDKKKAEQL

-188 TAEGEKWRQKLE
+188 TTEGEKWRQKLE

-226 NPQAPTAEGKPKE
+226 NPQAPTA
-239 ENTDVNNAKSN
+239 
-250 DEAYEILKNLQD
+250 
-262 KAVKNRGTEDG
+262 
-273 EKWRKKLEEEY
+273 
-284 DKAVRNG
+284 
-291 QTQRVKGFE
+291 
-300 MTIYNKG
+300 
-307 NQQTQT
+307 
-313 TEGKPEQSNNQNTEQ
+313 EGKPEQSNNQNTEQ

-379 QTQTAES
+379 TAQPAANAEQKTAES
-386 NEQQAQNNAKPA
+386 SEQQAQNNAKPA

-435 TAIQQTTDI
+435 TAIQQTEDI

-452 KTQEEFNRLL
+452 KTQEAFNSLL

-491 MRKANMDVASV
+491 MQKAHMDVASV

-519 GNNANGA
+519 GNNSNGA
-526 ANQGNINLLDRKF
+526 ANQGNINLLDIKF

-558 NIWKAF
+558 NIWKEF
-564 GIAPIYQREHPKET
+564 GIAPVYQKRYPKET

-588 TKKQQGGQQ
+588 TKKQQEANA
-597 QGGQQQASQQKGVQ
+597 QGGQQQASQQKGGQ
-611 QKAGQQNALKEDVA
+611 QKAGQQN
-625 VKNPD
+625 
-630 KTSQKGTKE
+630 
-639 NPNTEY
+639 
-645 VSGTVSLMNM
+645 
-655 PKDEKKVY
+655 
-663 DEEYQKSLKA
+663 
-673 NLKPGKNEQIAMD
+673 
-686 TADLDAKTAVLR
+686 
-698 YRKNKGRPTQQQSAQ
+698 
-713 QKAGQQTGKQNV
+713 GKQNV

-736 NVQPAQ
+736 NGQPAQ
-742 QGGQSNAKN
+742 PGGQSNAKN
-751 NDYYSKTTQNGVTT
+751 NDYYSKTAQNGVTT
-765 TVSGG
+765 TKLGG

-790 KAIENYIKNGN
+790 KAIEHYIKKGH
-801 SERTAR
+801 SEWSAR
-807 SKANMNANAAVIRYR
+807 NKAGMNASAAVIRYR

>member
-27 NNICLEAEGDE
+27 NNICLEAEGD
-38 TSKNV
+38 
-43 EKAIGNVGS
+43 
-52 NTGMFNQHMSAE
+52 
-64 EAKARYDAQQ
+64 D
-74 KEKAAKEGQNDAKS
+74 KE
-88 QTQVAKADEKK
+88 
-99 EESAHKNSEVN
+99 
-110 VSNNTAPLQDNDLGY
+110 NDLGY
-125 TPLGEEDKKKAEQL
+125 TPLSEEDKKKAEQL

-211 FKRVKGLEMTIYNKS
+211 FKRVKGLEMTIYNK
-226 NPQAPTAEGKPKE
+226 G
-239 ENTDVNNAKSN
+239 
-250 DEAYEILKNLQD
+250 
-262 KAVKNRGTEDG
+262 
-273 EKWRKKLEEEY
+273 
-284 DKAVRNG
+284 
-291 QTQRVKGFE
+291 
-300 MTIYNKG
+300 NKQ
-307 NQQTQT
+307 NQT
-313 TEGKPEQSNNQNTEQ
+313 TEGKPEQSNNQTTEQ
-328 QKTQAATSGEQ
+328 PQTQAATSGEQ
-339 QNQPKANGE
+339 QAQPNANAE
-348 QTAQSSANAEQ
+348 QTAQPEANAEQ

-379 QTQTAES
+379 TAQPAANTEQQTAESSEQQAQQKVNGEQTTQPAANAEQQTQTAES

-398 ATNFKKGADVATVQF
+398 TTNFKKGADVATVQF

-435 TAIQQTTDI
+435 TAIQQTNDI

-452 KTQEEFNRLL
+452 KTQEVFNSLL

-491 MRKANMDVASV
+491 MQKANMDVASV

-526 ANQGNINLLDRKF
+526 ANQGNINLLDIKF

-548 KNKYISQKQY
+548 KNKYFSQKQY
-558 NIWKAF
+558 NIWKEF
-564 GIAPIYQREHPKET
+564 GIAPVYQKRYPKET

-588 TKKQQGGQQ
+588 TKKQQEANA
-597 QGGQQQASQQKGVQ
+597 QGGQQQASQQKGGQ

-625 VKNPD
+625 VKTPD
-630 KTSQKGTKE
+630 KTSPKGTKE
-639 NPNTEY
+639 NPTTEY

-673 NLKPGKNEQIAMD
+673 NLKPGKNEQIAHD

-698 YRKNKGRPTQQQSAQ
+698 YRKNKSRPIQQQSAQ
-713 QKAGQQTGKQNV
+713 QKAGQQNGKQNV

-742 QGGQSNAKN
+742 QGGQQNAKN

-765 TVSGG
+765 TKLGG

-790 KAIENYIKNGN
+790 KAIEHYIKKGN
-801 SERTAR
+801 SEWSAMK
-807 SKANMNANAAVIRYR
+807 KAGMNASAAVIRYR

>member
-99 EESAHKNSEVN
+99 EESAHKNSE
-110 VSNNTAPLQDNDLGY
+110 
-125 TPLGEEDKKKAEQL
+125 
-139 NAEQERKEK
+139 
-148 EEKEK
+148 
-153 QQDDNVPTTIDS
+153 DDSVPTTIDS

-200 DEYQKATSTRN
+200 DEYEKATSTRN

-226 NPQAPTAEGKPKE
+226 NPQAPTAEEKPKE

-307 NQQTQT
+307 NKQNQT
-313 TEGKPEQSNNQNTEQ
+313 TEGKPEQSNNQTTEQ
-328 QKTQAATSGEQ
+328 PQTQAATSGEQ
-339 QNQPKANGE
+339 QNQQKANGE
-348 QTAQSSANAEQ
+348 QTAQPAANAEQ
-359 QTQAA
+359 KTQAA

-379 QTQTAES
+379 TTQPAANAEQKTAES
-386 NEQQAQNNAKPA
+386 SEQQAQNNAKPA

-491 MRKANMDVASV
+491 MQKANMDVASV

-519 GNNANGA
+519 GNNSNGA
-526 ANQGNINLLDRKF
+526 ANQGNINLLDIKF

-548 KNKYISQKQY
+548 KNKYFSQKQY
-558 NIWKAF
+558 NIWKEF
-564 GIAPIYQREHPKET
+564 GIAPVYQKRYPKET

-588 TKKQQGGQQ
+588 TKKQQEANA

-625 VKNPD
+625 VKSPD
-630 KTSQKGTKE
+630 KTSPKGTKE

-698 YRKNKGRPTQQQSAQ
+698 YR
-713 QKAGQQTGKQNV
+713 
-725 QQQPQQVAKQG
+725 
-736 NVQPAQ
+736 
-742 QGGQSNAKN
+742 
-751 NDYYSKTTQNGVTT
+751 
-765 TVSGG
+765 
-770 TVSYINL
+770 
-777 PPDEKKVYDDAEK
+777 
-790 KAIENYIKNGN
+790 
-801 SERTAR
+801 
-807 SKANMNANAAVIRYR
+807 
-822 QRKAKKTS
+822 QRKAKKT

>member
-1 MLKSLFESSIDKL
+1 MLKSLFESSIDRL
-14 NIPADMKSAIKKI
+14 NIPSGMKTAIKQI

-99 EESAHKNSEVN
+99 EESAHKNSE
-110 VSNNTAPLQDNDLGY
+110 
-125 TPLGEEDKKKAEQL
+125 
-139 NAEQERKEK
+139 
-148 EEKEK
+148 
-153 QQDDNVPTTIDS
+153 DDNVPTTIDD
-165 AKSDDDIW
+165 AKSNDDIW
-173 KVLNNLQ
+173 KVLKNLQ
-180 KKAVKNRG
+180 QKAVKNRG
-188 TAEGEKWRQKLE
+188 TEEGENWRQKLE
-200 DEYQKATSTRN
+200 EEYQKATSTRN
-211 FKRVKGLEMTIYNKS
+211 FKRVKGLEMTIYNK
-226 NPQAPTAEGKPKE
+226 
-239 ENTDVNNAKSN
+239 
-250 DEAYEILKNLQD
+250 
-262 KAVKNRGTEDG
+262 
-273 EKWRKKLEEEY
+273 
-284 DKAVRNG
+284 
-291 QTQRVKGFE
+291 
-300 MTIYNKG
+300 G
-307 NQQTQT
+307 NQQQATNEKAAETKPAEQPAQNTGDQQTQNPDENT
-313 TEGKPEQSNNQNTEQ
+313 ADTKTAEQPAANAESEESKGTQIEKGATREPNQVRTSGPTSSEPNTANTEAQPAANTEQ
-328 QKTQAATSGEQ
+328 QSK
-339 QNQPKANGE
+339 
-348 QTAQSSANAEQ
+348 
-359 QTQAA
+359 
-364 ESSEQQAQQK
+364 
-374 VNGEQ
+374 
-379 QTQTAES
+379 TAES

-444 IPSGKMDQ
+444 NPTGKMDQ

-477 VTADGLIGKQTLGA
+477 VTADGLIGKQTLAA
-491 MRKANMDVASV
+491 MQKANMNIASV

-512 QVANNQG
+512 QVANTQG

-526 ANQGNINLLDRKF
+526 ANQGNTNLLAIKF
-539 DESKAQQQL
+539 DEAKAQQYL
-548 KNKYISQKQY
+548 KSKTISQKEY

-564 GIAPIYQREHPKET
+564 GIAPIYQKRYPKET

-588 TKKQQGGQQ
+588 TKKQQEANAQANTRKNTVPQQTAQQ
-597 QGGQQQASQQKGVQ
+597 QSAQ

-625 VKNPD
+625 VKSPD
-630 KTSQKGTKE
+630 KTSPKGTKE
-639 NPNTEY
+639 NPTTEY

-698 YRKNKGRPTQQQSAQ
+698 YR
-713 QKAGQQTGKQNV
+713 
-725 QQQPQQVAKQG
+725 
-736 NVQPAQ
+736 
-742 QGGQSNAKN
+742 
-751 NDYYSKTTQNGVTT
+751 
-765 TVSGG
+765 
-770 TVSYINL
+770 
-777 PPDEKKVYDDAEK
+777 
-790 KAIENYIKNGN
+790 
-801 SERTAR
+801 
-807 SKANMNANAAVIRYR
+807 

>member
-38 TSKNV
+38 TSKNM

-74 KEKAAKEGQNDAKS
+74 KEKAAKEGQ
-88 QTQVAKADEKK
+88 K
-99 EESAHKNSEVN
+99 E
-110 VSNNTAPLQDNDLGY
+110 
-125 TPLGEEDKKKAEQL
+125 
-139 NAEQERKEK
+139 
-148 EEKEK
+148 EK

-188 TAEGEKWRQKLE
+188 TTEGEKWRQKLE

-226 NPQAPTAEGKPKE
+226 NPQA
-239 ENTDVNNAKSN
+239 
-250 DEAYEILKNLQD
+250 
-262 KAVKNRGTEDG
+262 
-273 EKWRKKLEEEY
+273 
-284 DKAVRNG
+284 
-291 QTQRVKGFE
+291 
-300 MTIYNKG
+300 
-307 NQQTQT
+307 QT

-374 VNGEQ
+374 VNGEQTAQPSANAESEENKGTQIEKGATREPNQVRTSGPTSSEPNTANTEAQPAANAEQ

-491 MRKANMDVASV
+491 MQKANMDVASV

-526 ANQGNINLLDRKF
+526 ANQGNINLLDIKF

-548 KNKYISQKQY
+548 KNKYFSQKQY
-558 NIWKAF
+558 NIWKEF
-564 GIAPIYQREHPKET
+564 GIAPVYQKRYPKET

-625 VKNPD
+625 VKTPD
-630 KTSQKGTKE
+630 KTSPKGTKE

-673 NLKPGKNEQIAMD
+673 NLKPGKNEQIAHD

-698 YRKNKGRPTQQQSAQ
+698 YRKNKGRPIQQQSAQ
-713 QKAGQQTGKQNV
+713 QKAGQQNGKQNV

-742 QGGQSNAKN
+742 Q
-751 NDYYSKTTQNGVTT
+751 
-765 TVSGG
+765 GG

-790 KAIENYIKNGN
+790 KAIENYIKKGN

-807 SKANMNANAAVIRYR
+807 SKASMNANVAVIRYR

>member
-27 NNICLEAEGDE
+27 NNICLEAEE
-38 TSKNV
+38 TSDNVKNSV
-43 EKAIGNVGS
+43 EKVSKNQ
-52 NTGMFNQHMSAE
+52 GMFNQHVSAE
-64 EAKARYDAQQ
+64 QAKAMYDAQQ
-74 KEKAAKEGQNDAKS
+74 KENAAKSGGKP
-88 QTQVAKADEKK
+88 QTQVAKNDEPNAQKGTTKLKNDIMPKLIKEYGKDDPIITKLNDAIKLINDPKTLKEGSAKLRKEVYAQIIEDQGNNAPILQDIRDTIKIINTPDPKK
-99 EESAHKNSEVN
+99 EEPKK
-110 VSNNTAPLQDNDLGY
+110 
-125 TPLGEEDKKKAEQL
+125 EEPKAEEPK
-139 NAEQERKEK
+139 AEEAKA
-148 EEKEK
+148 EE
-153 QQDDNVPTTIDS
+153 QP
-165 AKSDDDIW
+165 A
-173 KVLNNLQ
+173 
-180 KKAVKNRG
+180 
-188 TAEGEKWRQKLE
+188 
-200 DEYQKATSTRN
+200 
-211 FKRVKGLEMTIYNKS
+211 
-226 NPQAPTAEGKPKE
+226 
-239 ENTDVNNAKSN
+239 
-250 DEAYEILKNLQD
+250 
-262 KAVKNRGTEDG
+262 
-273 EKWRKKLEEEY
+273 
-284 DKAVRNG
+284 
-291 QTQRVKGFE
+291 
-300 MTIYNKG
+300 
-307 NQQTQT
+307 
-313 TEGKPEQSNNQNTEQ
+313 
-328 QKTQAATSGEQ
+328 QAAESSEQ

-348 QTAQSSANAEQ
+348 QTAQSPANAEQQAQAAESGEQQNQQKVNGEQTTQPAANTEQ

-364 ESSEQQAQQK
+364 ESSEQQ
-374 VNGEQ
+374 E
-379 QTQTAES
+379 
-386 NEQQAQNNAKPA
+386 QNNAKPA

-462 AEAKQKVIPIQKQLG
+462 SEAKQKVIPIQKQLG

-491 MRKANMDVASV
+491 MQKANMDVASV

-512 QVANNQG
+512 QVAKNQG

-526 ANQGNINLLDRKF
+526 ANQGNINLLDIKF

-548 KNKYISQKQY
+548 KNKYFSQKEY

-564 GIAPIYQREHPKET
+564 GIAPVYQRRYPKET

-588 TKKQQGGQQ
+588 TKKKQEANA
-597 QGGQQQASQQKGVQ
+597 QGGQQQASQQKGIQ

-625 VKNPD
+625 VKSPD

-713 QKAGQQTGKQNV
+713 QKAGQQNGKQNV

-742 QGGQSNAKN
+742 QGGQQNAKN

-790 KAIENYIKNGN
+790 KAIENYIKKGN
-801 SERTAR
+801 SEWNAR
-807 SKANMNANAAVIRYR
+807 RKASMNANVAVIRYR

>member
-74 KEKAAKEGQNDAKS
+74 KEKAPKEGQNDAKS

-99 EESAHKNSEVN
+99 EESAHKNSE
-110 VSNNTAPLQDNDLGY
+110 
-125 TPLGEEDKKKAEQL
+125 
-139 NAEQERKEK
+139 
-148 EEKEK
+148 
-153 QQDDNVPTTIDS
+153 DDNVPTTIDS

-200 DEYQKATSTRN
+200 DEYEKATSTRN
-211 FKRVKGLEMTIYNKS
+211 FKRVKGLEMTIYNK
-226 NPQAPTAEGKPKE
+226 G
-239 ENTDVNNAKSN
+239 
-250 DEAYEILKNLQD
+250 
-262 KAVKNRGTEDG
+262 
-273 EKWRKKLEEEY
+273 
-284 DKAVRNG
+284 
-291 QTQRVKGFE
+291 
-300 MTIYNKG
+300 NKQ
-307 NQQTQT
+307 NQT
-313 TEGKPEQSNNQNTEQ
+313 TEGKPEQSNNQTTEQ
-328 QKTQAATSGEQ
+328 PQTQAATSGEQ
-339 QNQPKANGE
+339 QAQPNANAE
-348 QTAQSSANAEQ
+348 QTAQPEANAESEENKG
-359 QTQAA
+359 TQIEKGATR
-364 ESSEQQAQQK
+364 EPNQVRTSGPTSSEPNTANTEAQPAA
-374 VNGEQ
+374 NAEQ

-491 MRKANMDVASV
+491 MQKANMDVASV

-519 GNNANGA
+519 GNNANGV
-526 ANQGNINLLDRKF
+526 ANQGNINLLDIKF

-548 KNKYISQKQY
+548 KNKYFSQKQY
-558 NIWKAF
+558 NIWKEF
-564 GIAPIYQREHPKET
+564 GIAPVYQKRYPKET

-588 TKKQQGGQQ
+588 TKKQQEANA
-597 QGGQQQASQQKGVQ
+597 QGGQQQASQQKGGQ

-625 VKNPD
+625 VKSPD
-630 KTSQKGTKE
+630 KTSPKGTKE

-713 QKAGQQTGKQNV
+713 QKAGQQTGKPNV
-725 QQQPQQVAKQG
+725 QQQP
-736 NVQPAQ
+736 
-742 QGGQSNAKN
+742 
-751 NDYYSKTTQNGVTT
+751 SK
-765 TVSGG
+765 
-770 TVSYINL
+770 
-777 PPDEKKVYDDAEK
+777 
-790 KAIENYIKNGN
+790 
-801 SERTAR
+801 
-807 SKANMNANAAVIRYR
+807 
-822 QRKAKKTS
+822 

>member
-27 NNICLEAEGDE
+27 NNICLEAEGD
-38 TSKNV
+38 
-43 EKAIGNVGS
+43 
-52 NTGMFNQHMSAE
+52 
-64 EAKARYDAQQ
+64 D
-74 KEKAAKEGQNDAKS
+74 KE
-88 QTQVAKADEKK
+88 
-99 EESAHKNSEVN
+99 
-110 VSNNTAPLQDNDLGY
+110 NDLGY
-125 TPLGEEDKKKAEQL
+125 TPLSEEDKKKAEQL

-165 AKSDDDIW
+165 AKSDD
-173 KVLNNLQ
+173 
-180 KKAVKNRG
+180 
-188 TAEGEKWRQKLE
+188 
-200 DEYQKATSTRN
+200 
-211 FKRVKGLEMTIYNKS
+211 
-226 NPQAPTAEGKPKE
+226 
-239 ENTDVNNAKSN
+239 
-250 DEAYEILKNLQD
+250 EAYEILKTLQD
-262 KAVKNRGTEDG
+262 KAVKNRGTEEG

-313 TEGKPEQSNNQNTEQ
+313 TEGKPEQSNNQTTEQ
-328 QKTQAATSGEQ
+328 PQTQAATSGEQ
-339 QNQPKANGE
+339 QAQPNANAE
-348 QTAQSSANAEQ
+348 QTAQPEANAESEENKG
-359 QTQAA
+359 TQIEKGATR
-364 ESSEQQAQQK
+364 EPNQVRTSGPTSSEPNTANTEAQPAA
-374 VNGEQ
+374 NAEQ

-491 MRKANMDVASV
+491 MQKANMDVASV

-526 ANQGNINLLDRKF
+526 ANQGNINLLDIKF

-548 KNKYISQKQY
+548 KNKYFSQKQY
-558 NIWKAF
+558 NIWKEF
-564 GIAPIYQREHPKET
+564 GIAPVYQRRYPKET

-588 TKKQQGGQQ
+588 KKKQQEANA
-597 QGGQQQASQQKGVQ
+597 QGGQQQASQQKGGQ

-625 VKNPD
+625 VKSPD
-630 KTSQKGTKE
+630 KTSPKGTKE

-742 QGGQSNAKN
+742 QGGQQNAKN

-790 KAIENYIKNGN
+790 KAIENYIKKGN
-801 SERTAR
+801 SEWNAR
-807 SKANMNANAAVIRYR
+807 RKASMNANAAVIRYR

>member
-88 QTQVAKADEKK
+88 QTQVANADEKK
-99 EESAHKNSEVN
+99 EESAHKNSE
-110 VSNNTAPLQDNDLGY
+110 
-125 TPLGEEDKKKAEQL
+125 
-139 NAEQERKEK
+139 
-148 EEKEK
+148 
-153 QQDDNVPTTIDS
+153 DDNVPTTIDS

-188 TAEGEKWRQKLE
+188 TTEGEKWRQKLE

-226 NPQAPTAEGKPKE
+226 NPQAP
-239 ENTDVNNAKSN
+239 
-250 DEAYEILKNLQD
+250 
-262 KAVKNRGTEDG
+262 
-273 EKWRKKLEEEY
+273 
-284 DKAVRNG
+284 
-291 QTQRVKGFE
+291 
-300 MTIYNKG
+300 
-307 NQQTQT
+307 T

-379 QTQTAES
+379 TTQPAANAEQKTAES

-452 KTQEEFNRLL
+452 KTQEAFNSLL

-491 MRKANMDVASV
+491 MQKANMDVASV

-526 ANQGNINLLDRKF
+526 ANQGNINLLDHKF
-539 DESKAQQQL
+539 DESKAQQDL
-548 KNKYISQKQY
+548 KAGYISQKQY

-564 GIAPIYQREHPKET
+564 GIAPIYQKRYPKET

-597 QGGQQQASQQKGVQ
+597 QGGQQQASQQKGGQ

-625 VKNPD
+625 VKSPD
-630 KTSQKGTKE
+630 KTSPKGTKE

-713 QKAGQQTGKQNV
+713 QKAGQQNGKQNV

-736 NVQPAQ
+736 NGQPAQ
-742 QGGQSNAKN
+742 PGGQSNAKN
-751 NDYYSKTTQNGVTT
+751 NDYYSKNTQNGVTT
-765 TVSGG
+765 TISGG

-790 KAIENYIKNGN
+790 KAIENYIKKGN
-801 SERTAR
+801 SEWNAR
-807 SKANMNANAAVIRYR
+807 RKASMNANVAVIRYR

>member
-38 TSKNV
+38 TSKNM

-99 EESAHKNSEVN
+99 EESAHKNSE
-110 VSNNTAPLQDNDLGY
+110 
-125 TPLGEEDKKKAEQL
+125 
-139 NAEQERKEK
+139 
-148 EEKEK
+148 
-153 QQDDNVPTTIDS
+153 DDNVPTTIDS

-226 NPQAPTAEGKPKE
+226 NPQAPTAEE
-239 ENTDVNNAKSN
+239 
-250 DEAYEILKNLQD
+250 
-262 KAVKNRGTEDG
+262 
-273 EKWRKKLEEEY
+273 
-284 DKAVRNG
+284 
-291 QTQRVKGFE
+291 
-300 MTIYNKG
+300 
-307 NQQTQT
+307 
-313 TEGKPEQSNNQNTEQ
+313 KPEQSNNQNTEQ

-379 QTQTAES
+379 TTQPAANAEQQTQAAES

-435 TAIQQTTDI
+435 TAIQQTNDI

-452 KTQEEFNRLL
+452 KTQEVFNSLL

-526 ANQGNINLLDRKF
+526 ANQGNINLLDHKF
-539 DESKAQQQL
+539 DESKAQQGL
-548 KNKYISQKQY
+548 KAGYISQKQY
-558 NIWKAF
+558 NIWKEF
-564 GIAPIYQREHPKET
+564 GIAPIYQKRYPKET
-578 QNQIAQILKE
+578 QNQIAQI
-588 TKKQQGGQQ
+588 KKQ

-625 VKNPD
+625 VKTPD
-630 KTSQKGTKE
+630 KTSPKGTKE
-639 NPNTEY
+639 NPTTEY

-673 NLKPGKNEQIAMD
+673 NLKPGKNEQIAHD

-698 YRKNKGRPTQQQSAQ
+698 YRKNKGRPIQQQSAQ
-713 QKAGQQTGKQNV
+713 QKAGQQNGKQNV

-736 NVQPAQ
+736 NGQPAQ
-742 QGGQSNAKN
+742 Q
-751 NDYYSKTTQNGVTT
+751 
-765 TVSGG
+765 GG

-790 KAIENYIKNGN
+790 KAIENYIKKGN

-807 SKANMNANAAVIRYR
+807 SKASMNANVAVIRYR

>member
-99 EESAHKNSEVN
+99 EESAHKNSE
-110 VSNNTAPLQDNDLGY
+110 
-125 TPLGEEDKKKAEQL
+125 
-139 NAEQERKEK
+139 
-148 EEKEK
+148 
-153 QQDDNVPTTIDS
+153 DDNVPTTIDS

-211 FKRVKGLEMTIYNKS
+211 FKRVKGLEMTIYNQS
-226 NPQAPTAEGKPKE
+226 NPQAPTAEEKPKE

-307 NQQTQT
+307 NKQNQT
-313 TEGKPEQSNNQNTEQ
+313 TEGKPEQSNNQTTEQ
-328 QKTQAATSGEQ
+328 PQTQAATSGEQ
-339 QNQPKANGE
+339 QAQPNANAE
-348 QTAQSSANAEQ
+348 QTAQPEANAESEENKGTKIEKGATREPNQ
-359 QTQAA
+359 VRTSGPT
-364 ESSEQQAQQK
+364 SSEPNTANTEAQPAA
-374 VNGEQ
+374 NAEQ

-491 MRKANMDVASV
+491 MQKANMDVASV

-519 GNNANGA
+519 GNNANGV
-526 ANQGNINLLDRKF
+526 ANQGNINLLDIKF

-548 KNKYISQKQY
+548 KNKYFSQKQY
-558 NIWKAF
+558 NIWKEF
-564 GIAPIYQREHPKET
+564 GIAPVYQKRYPKET

-588 TKKQQGGQQ
+588 KKKQQEANA
-597 QGGQQQASQQKGVQ
+597 QGGQQQASQQKGGQ

-630 KTSQKGTKE
+630 KTSPKGTKE

-713 QKAGQQTGKQNV
+713 QKAGQQNGKQNV

-736 NVQPAQ
+736 NGQPAQ
-742 QGGQSNAKN
+742 QGGQQNAKN

-790 KAIENYIKNGN
+790 KAIENYIKKGN
-801 SERTAR
+801 SEWNAR
-807 SKANMNANAAVIRYR
+807 RKASMNANVAVIRYR

>member
-14 NIPADMKSAIKKI
+14 NIPAYMKSAIKKI
-27 NNICLEAEGDE
+27 NNTCLEAEE
-38 TSKNV
+38 TSDNVKKSV
-43 EKAIGNVGS
+43 EKVSKNQ
-52 NTGMFNQHMSAE
+52 GMFNQHVSAE
-64 EAKARYDAQQ
+64 QAKAMYDAQQ
-74 KEKAAKEGQNDAKS
+74 KENAAKSGGKP
-88 QTQVAKADEKK
+88 QTQVAKNDEPNAQKGTTK
-99 EESAHKNSEVN
+99 LKT
-110 VSNNTAPLQDNDLGY
+110 NTASEAQPAQ
-125 TPLGEEDKKKAEQL
+125 TEETKAE
-139 NAEQERKEK
+139 EQPA
-148 EEKEK
+148 
-153 QQDDNVPTTIDS
+153 Q
-165 AKSDDDIW
+165 
-173 KVLNNLQ
+173 
-180 KKAVKNRG
+180 
-188 TAEGEKWRQKLE
+188 TAE
-200 DEYQKATSTRN
+200 S
-211 FKRVKGLEMTIYNKS
+211 S
-226 NPQAPTAEGKPKE
+226 
-239 ENTDVNNAKSN
+239 
-250 DEAYEILKNLQD
+250 
-262 KAVKNRGTEDG
+262 
-273 EKWRKKLEEEY
+273 
-284 DKAVRNG
+284 
-291 QTQRVKGFE
+291 
-300 MTIYNKG
+300 
-307 NQQTQT
+307 
-313 TEGKPEQSNNQNTEQ
+313 
-328 QKTQAATSGEQ
+328 EQ

-348 QTAQSSANAEQ
+348 QTAQPAANAEQ
-359 QTQAA
+359 KTA
-364 ESSEQQAQQK
+364 ESSEQQAQ
-374 VNGEQ
+374 
-379 QTQTAES
+379 
-386 NEQQAQNNAKPA
+386 NNANPA

-435 TAIQQTTDI
+435 TAIQQTEDI

-452 KTQEEFNRLL
+452 KTQEAFNSLL

-491 MRKANMDVASV
+491 MQKANMDVASV

-512 QVANNQG
+512 QVAKNQG

-539 DESKAQQQL
+539 DESQAQQYL
-548 KNKYISQKQY
+548 KAGYISQKEY
-558 NIWKAF
+558 NIWKAL
-564 GIAPIYQREHPKET
+564 GIAPIYQRRYPKET

-597 QGGQQQASQQKGVQ
+597 QGGQQQASQQKGGQ

-625 VKNPD
+625 VKTPD
-630 KTSQKGTKE
+630 KTSPKGTKE

-698 YRKNKGRPTQQQSAQ
+698 YRKNKGRPAQQQSAQ
-713 QKAGQQTGKQNV
+713 QKAGQQNGKQNV

-742 QGGQSNAKN
+742 QGGQQNAKN

-790 KAIENYIKNGN
+790 EAIEKYIKKGN
-801 SERTAR
+801 SEWNAR
-807 SKANMNANAAVIRYR
+807 RKASMNANVAVIRYR

>member
-99 EESAHKNSEVN
+99 EESAHKNSE
-110 VSNNTAPLQDNDLGY
+110 
-125 TPLGEEDKKKAEQL
+125 
-139 NAEQERKEK
+139 
-148 EEKEK
+148 
-153 QQDDNVPTTIDS
+153 DDNVPTTIDS

-188 TAEGEKWRQKLE
+188 TTEGEKWRQKLE

-211 FKRVKGLEMTIYNKS
+211 FKRVKGL
-226 NPQAPTAEGKPKE
+226 
-239 ENTDVNNAKSN
+239 
-250 DEAYEILKNLQD
+250 
-262 KAVKNRGTEDG
+262 
-273 EKWRKKLEEEY
+273 
-284 DKAVRNG
+284 
-291 QTQRVKGFE
+291 E

-339 QNQPKANGE
+339 QAQPNANAE
-348 QTAQSSANAEQ
+348 QTAQPEANAESEENKG
-359 QTQAA
+359 TQIEKGATR
-364 ESSEQQAQQK
+364 EPNQVRTSGPTSSEPNTANTEAQPAA
-374 VNGEQ
+374 NAEQ

-398 ATNFKKGADVATVQF
+398 TTNFKKGADVATVQF

-491 MRKANMDVASV
+491 MQKANMDVASV

-526 ANQGNINLLDRKF
+526 ANQGNINLLDIKF

-564 GIAPIYQREHPKET
+564 GIAPVYQKRYPKET

-588 TKKQQGGQQ
+588 TKKQQEANA
-597 QGGQQQASQQKGVQ
+597 QGGQQQASQQKGGQ
-611 QKAGQQNALKEDVA
+611 QKSGQQNALKEDVA
-625 VKNPD
+625 VKSPD
-630 KTSQKGTKE
+630 KTSPKGTKE
-639 NPNTEY
+639 NPTTEY

-725 QQQPQQVAKQG
+725 QQQPQQVVKQG

-742 QGGQSNAKN
+742 QGGQQNAKN

-790 KAIENYIKNGN
+790 KAIENYIKKGN
-801 SERTAR
+801 SEWNAR
-807 SKANMNANAAVIRYR
+807 RKASMNANVAVIRYR

>member
-99 EESAHKNSEVN
+99 EESAHKNSE
-110 VSNNTAPLQDNDLGY
+110 
-125 TPLGEEDKKKAEQL
+125 
-139 NAEQERKEK
+139 
-148 EEKEK
+148 
-153 QQDDNVPTTIDS
+153 DDNVPTTIDS

-188 TAEGEKWRQKLE
+188 TTEGEKWRQKLE

-226 NPQAPTAEGKPKE
+226 NPQAPTA
-239 ENTDVNNAKSN
+239 
-250 DEAYEILKNLQD
+250 
-262 KAVKNRGTEDG
+262 
-273 EKWRKKLEEEY
+273 
-284 DKAVRNG
+284 
-291 QTQRVKGFE
+291 
-300 MTIYNKG
+300 
-307 NQQTQT
+307 
-313 TEGKPEQSNNQNTEQ
+313 EGKPEQSNNQNTEQ

-379 QTQTAES
+379 TAQPAANAEQKTAES
-386 NEQQAQNNAKPA
+386 SEQQAQNNAKPA

-435 TAIQQTTDI
+435 TAIQQTEDI

-452 KTQEEFNRLL
+452 KTQEAFNSLL

-491 MRKANMDVASV
+491 MQKANMDVASV

-526 ANQGNINLLDRKF
+526 ANQGNINLLDIKF

-548 KNKYISQKQY
+548 KNKYFSQKQY
-558 NIWKAF
+558 NIWKEF
-564 GIAPIYQREHPKET
+564 GIAPVYQKRYPKET

-588 TKKQQGGQQ
+588 KKKQQEANA
-597 QGGQQQASQQKGVQ
+597 QGGQQQASQQKGGQ

-625 VKNPD
+625 VKTPD
-630 KTSQKGTKE
+630 KTSPKGTKE

-713 QKAGQQTGKQNV
+713 QKAGQQNGKQNV

-736 NVQPAQ
+736 NGQPAQ
-742 QGGQSNAKN
+742 QGGQKNAKN

-765 TVSGG
+765 TVLGG

-790 KAIENYIKNGN
+790 KAIENYIKKGN
-801 SERTAR
+801 SEWNAMR
-807 SKANMNANAAVIRYR
+807 KASMNANVAVIRYR

>member
-99 EESAHKNSEVN
+99 EESAHKNSE
-110 VSNNTAPLQDNDLGY
+110 
-125 TPLGEEDKKKAEQL
+125 
-139 NAEQERKEK
+139 
-148 EEKEK
+148 
-153 QQDDNVPTTIDS
+153 DDNVPTTIDS

-211 FKRVKGLEMTIYNKS
+211 FKRVKGLEMTIYNQS
-226 NPQAPTAEGKPKE
+226 NPQAPTAEEKPKE

-307 NQQTQT
+307 NKQNQT
-313 TEGKPEQSNNQNTEQ
+313 TEGKPEQSNNQTTEQ
-328 QKTQAATSGEQ
+328 PQTQAATSGEQ
-339 QNQPKANGE
+339 QNQQKANGE
-348 QTAQSSANAEQ
+348 QTAQPAANAEQ
-359 QTQAA
+359 KTQAA

-379 QTQTAES
+379 TTQPAANAEQKTAES
-386 NEQQAQNNAKPA
+386 SEQQAQNNAKPA

-435 TAIQQTTDI
+435 TAIQQTEDI

-452 KTQEEFNRLL
+452 KTQEAFNSLL

-491 MRKANMDVASV
+491 MQKANMDVASV

-526 ANQGNINLLDRKF
+526 ANQGNINLLDIKF

-548 KNKYISQKQY
+548 KNKYFSQKQY
-558 NIWKAF
+558 NIWKEF
-564 GIAPIYQREHPKET
+564 GIAPVYQKRYPKET

-597 QGGQQQASQQKGVQ
+597 QGGQQQASQQKGGQ

-625 VKNPD
+625 VKTPD
-630 KTSQKGTKE
+630 KTSPKGTKE

-713 QKAGQQTGKQNV
+713 QKAGQQNGKQNV

-736 NVQPAQ
+736 NGQPAQ
-742 QGGQSNAKN
+742 QGGQQNAKN

-790 KAIENYIKNGN
+790 KAIENYIKKGN
-801 SERTAR
+801 SEWNAR
-807 SKANMNANAAVIRYR
+807 RKASMNANVAVIRYR